1 MPTATASRADFK
13 PPHCPNPDC
22 LFHLD
27 STGWRFKRAGF
38 YHREARPHRI
48 QRYRCSHCQRAFSSQ
63 TFSPTYWLR
72 RPDLLEPVF
81 RAEVA
86 CAGHRQ
92 IARQLGVVHATIQRL
107 VDRLG
112 RHCLLLHETFR
123 KKARARLSIE
133 PVILDGLGTFAGGQY
148 WPLELTGLIGA
159 ASYYSHDFV
168 VTERRRGGTMT
179 ELQKKRRA
187 AYEEKL
193 GRPDPKALSRDVQEL
208 LRTNLPAEG
217 PIELRTDEKSEY
229 RTALKRLGNPRIRHE
244 TTHSKAPRTAK
255 NPLFAINAHHM
266 FVRHSG
272 ANHKRE
278 TVAFSKRIQA
288 VIHRHAIFQVWRN
301 LVKVASERQPQ
312 KGTPAQRLG
321 ITRVRWSIERVL
333 RARLFVSRIEL
344 PERVQRTYQGQCIS
358 RFMRRERVRQL
369 RRAY

>member
-1 MPTATASRADFK
+1 
-13 PPHCPNPDC
+13 
-22 LFHLD
+22 
-27 STGWRFKRAGF
+27 
-38 YHREARPHRI
+38 
-48 QRYRCSHCQRAFSSQ
+48 
-63 TFSPTYWLR
+63 
-72 RPDLLEPVF
+72 
-81 RAEVA
+81 
-86 CAGHRQ
+86 
-92 IARQLGVVHATIQRL
+92 HATIQRL

-123 KKARARLSIE
+123 KKAQAHLSKE
-133 PVILDGLGTFAGGQY
+133 PVVMDGLGTFAGGQY

-159 ASYYSHDFV
+159 ATYYSHDFV

-193 GRPDPKALSRDVQEL
+193 GRPDPKALTRDVLEL
-208 LRTNLPAEG
+208 LRTNLPTEG

-229 RTALKRLGNPRIRHE
+229 RTALKRLGTPGIEHE

-301 LVKVASERQPQ
+301 LVKVASERQPT

-321 ITRVRWSIERVL
+321 ITRVRWSIGRVL
-333 RARLFVSRIEL
+333 RARLFPSRIEL
-344 PERVQRTYQGQCIS
+344 PERVQRSYRGQPTS
-358 RFMRRERVRQL
+358 RFVQREREHGLRQ
-369 RRAY
+369 AY

>member
-1 MPTATASRADFK
+1 MSNASRPRVACT
-13 PPHCPNPDC
+13 PPHCPNPGC
-22 LFHLD
+22 LFHRN

-38 YHREARPHRI
+38 YRRQTRPHLI
-48 QRYRCSHCQRAFSSQ
+48 QRYRCSHCKRAFSSQ

-86 CAGHRQ
+86 GSGHRQ
-92 IARQLGVVHATIQRL
+92 IARQFGVAHATIQRL
-107 VDRLG
+107 ADRLG

-123 KKARARLSIE
+123 KKAQARLAEE

-159 ASYYSHDFV
+159 ATYYSHDFV
-168 VTERRRGGTMT
+168 VTERRRAGTMT
-179 ELQKKRRA
+179 ALQKKRRA

-193 GRPDPKALSRDVQEL
+193 GRPDPASLTRDVLEL
-208 LRTNLPAEG
+208 LRTNLPDAR

-229 RTALKRLGNPRIRHE
+229 QTALKRLQRPEIEHK
-244 TTHSKAPRTAK
+244 TTHSKAPRTAN

-266 FVRHSG
+266 FLRHSG

-301 LVKVASERQPQ
+301 LVKAASERQLP
-312 KGTPAQRLG
+312 KTPAQRLG
-321 ITRVRWSIERVL
+321 ITDEPWSVGRILET
-333 RARLFVSRIEL
+333 RLFPNRLEL
-344 PERVQRTYQGQCIS
+344 PERILRSYRGEYWS
-358 RFMRRERVRQL
+358 RFIRRERAHQL

>member
-1 MPTATASRADFK
+1 MPIHTASRVAFE
-13 PPHCPNPDC
+13 PPHCPNPGC
-22 LFHLD
+22 LFHLNP
-27 STGWRFKRAGF
+27 TAWRFKRAGF
-38 YHREARPHRI
+38 YRRQARPHRI

-86 CAGHRQ
+86 GSGHRQ
-92 IARQLGVVHATIQRL
+92 IARQFGVVHATIQRL

-112 RHCLLLHETFR
+112 RHCLLLHELFR
-123 KKARARLSIE
+123 PRARALLAHE
-133 PVILDGLGTFAGGQY
+133 PVMLDGLGTFAGGQY
-148 WPLELTGLIGA
+148 WPLELTGLVGS

-168 VTERRRGGTMT
+168 VTERRRGGSMT

-187 AYEEKL
+187 AYEAKL
-193 GRPDPKALSRDVQEL
+193 GRPDPRALTGDVLEL
-208 LRTNLPAEG
+208 LRTNLPADG

-229 RTALKRLGNPRIRHE
+229 RTALKRLGNPGIQHE

-301 LVKVASERQPQ
+301 LVKAASERRPS

-321 ITRVRWSIERVL
+321 ITRVRWSIGRVL
-333 RARLFVSRIEL
+333 RARLFPTRIEL
-344 PERVQRTYQGQCIS
+344 PEHVRQSYQGHFTS
-358 RFMRRERVRQL
+358 RFVRRERKYRL
-369 RRAY
+369 RLAN

>member
-1 MPTATASRADFK
+1 MPSPSDSPSAFK

-22 LFHLD
+22 LFHLE

-38 YHREARPHRI
+38 YHRDARPHRI
-48 QRYRCSHCQRAFSSQ
+48 QRYRCSHCHRAFSSQ

-86 CAGHRQ
+86 GSGHRQ
-92 IARQLGVVHATIQRL
+92 IARQFGVVHATIQRL

-123 KKARARLSIE
+123 KKAQAHLSKE
-133 PVILDGLGTFAGGQY
+133 PVVMDGLGTFAGGQY
-148 WPLELTGLIGA
+148 WPLELTGLIGSA
-159 ASYYSHDFV
+159 TYYSHDFV

-193 GRPDPKALSRDVQEL
+193 GRPDPKALTRDVLEL
-208 LRTNLPAEG
+208 LRTNLPTEG

-229 RTALKRLGNPRIRHE
+229 RTALKRLGHPGIEHE

-301 LVKVASERQPQ
+301 LVKVASERQPT

-321 ITRVRWSIERVL
+321 ITRVRWSIGRVL
-333 RARLFVSRIEL
+333 RARLFPSRIEV
-344 PERVQRTYQGQCIS
+344 PERVGQS
-358 RFMRRERVRQL
+358 YRGHFTGRFVRREQVSQIQRGR
-369 RRAY
+369 

>member
-1 MPTATASRADFK
+1 MPNASLVHAAFE

-27 STGWRFKRAGF
+27 SMGWRFKRAGF
-38 YHREARPHRI
+38 FLRKTRPHRI
-48 QRYRCSHCQRAFSSQ
+48 QRYRCSQCHRAFSSQ

-86 CAGHRQ
+86 GSGHRQ
-92 IARQLGVVHATIQRL
+92 IARQFGVVHATIQRL
-107 VDRLG
+107 VERLG
-112 RHCLLLHETFR
+112 RHCLLLHETLR
-123 KKARARLSIE
+123 ESAKANLADE
-133 PVILDGLGTFAGGQY
+133 PIVIDGLVTFAGGQY
-148 WPLELTGLIGA
+148 WPLELTGLVGTR
-159 ASYYSHDFV
+159 SYYSHDFI
-168 VTERRRGGTMT
+168 VTERRRAGTMI

-187 AYEEKL
+187 AYEEKF
-193 GRPDPKALSRDVQEL
+193 GRPDPKGLTKDVLEI

-217 PIELRTDEKSEY
+217 RIELRTDEKSEY
-229 RTALKRLGNPRIRHE
+229 RTALKHLQRPEIRHS

-266 FVRHSG
+266 FVRHSA

-301 LVKVASERQPQ
+301 LVKSASERRP
-312 KGTPAQRLG
+312 GETPAQRLG
-321 ITRVRWSIERVL
+321 LTKTPWTVGRVL
-333 RARLFVSRIEL
+333 RTRLFVRRIEM
-344 PERVQRTYQGQCIS
+344 PERVRRCYQGQNPS
-358 RFMRRERVRQL
+358 RFIRNERPHLL
-369 RRAY
+369 RFAN

>member
-1 MPTATASRADFK
+1 LALQARRLLPSK
-13 PPHCPNPDC
+13 GPPPP
-22 LFHLD
+22 
-27 STGWRFKRAGF
+27 
-38 YHREARPHRI
+38 I

-86 CAGHRQ
+86 GSGHRQ
-92 IARQLGVVHATIQRL
+92 IARQFGVVHATIQRL
-107 VDRLG
+107 VERLG

-123 KKARARLSIE
+123 KRAQAKLGDE
-133 PVILDGLGTFAGGQY
+133 PIVMDGLGTFAGGQY
-148 WPLELTGLIGA
+148 WPLELTGLVGTR
-159 ASYYSHDFV
+159 SYYSHDFV
-168 VTERRRGGTMT
+168 VTERRRAGTMT

-193 GRPDPKALSRDVQEL
+193 GRPDPKALTRDVLEL
-208 LRTNLPAEG
+208 LRTNLPAQG
-217 PIELRTDEKSEY
+217 RIELRTDEKSEY
-229 RTALKRLGNPRIRHE
+229 RTALKRLQHPELEHQ

-301 LVKVASERQPQ
+301 LVKAASERRPT
-312 KGTPAQRLG
+312 KTPAQRLG
-321 ITRVRWSIERVL
+321 SPMRHGASAGPPDRGCSRIGSSMPERVL
-333 RARLFVSRIEL
+333 RSYRGENVSRFVRN
-344 PERVQRTYQGQCIS
+344 ERSGRH
-358 RFMRRERVRQL
+358 RF
-369 RRAY
+369 AI